1 MPAGCGREQITMAR
15 TLAALPAG
23 SRITDYISLGV
34 VAKFFPVEKIHE
46 VLEQTRRA
54 SVRERDLPA
63 HVVVYYVIA
72 LALYMRSSYREVLR
86 CLLEGVQWLLDPSV
100 AVKVAGKSGISQA
113 RSRLGSEPLR
123 KLYEAIVEPIATK
136 RTKGAWYRQW
146 RLISLD
152 GSTLDTA
159 DTVENEKA
167 FGRPGA
173 SRGSSA
179 FPKIRFVALLEN
191 GTHVLWAARMSKYR
205 TAETTLAQQ
214 VLPALRPGMLCLAD
228 RFFPGY
234 KLWRMA
240 ARTRA
245 DLLWRIRQNARL
257 DIDRRLP
264 DGSYL
269 SRIYLST
276 SDRRNQ
282 RKGIVVRVI
291 DYRLKDVKDAEA
303 IYRLITTIL
312 DPTLAPAQE
321 LAALYHERW
330 EVGVSSQGHIV
341 QSVQDR
347 PRPKDSGL
355 VAGEASWRASKT
367 TEPSD
372 NILGKECAQRTR
384 LQRTVNADVASLHES
399 PVAETVYNVRKQQ
412 GLAETSPTR
421 RLSPAGYQRRH
432 GVKEDVET
440 GETLGA
446 WRRKLVEEMTA
457 ITVSGKCS
465 HRHQGGG
472 SGRSTVDGR
481 AAKRARREGPGPVST
496 PLTKVRQG

>member
-1 MPAGCGREQITMAR
+1 MAR
-15 TLAALPAG
+15 TVASLPAG

-34 VAKFFPVEKIHE
+34 IAKFFPADEVRE
-46 VLEQTRRA
+46 VLKQTKRA

-100 AVKVAGKSGISQA
+100 AVKVAGRSGISQA
-113 RSRLGSEPLR
+113 RSRLGPEPLQR
-123 KLYEAIVEPIATK
+123 LYQTIVAPIAQK
-136 RTKGAWYRQW
+136 WTKGAWYREW

-205 TAETTLAQQ
+205 TDEITLAQD
-214 VLPALRPGMLCLAD
+214 VVPALRQGMLCLAD
-228 RFFPGY
+228 RFFPSY
-234 KLWRMA
+234 KLWRRA
-240 ARTRA
+240 AHTEA
-245 DLLWRIRQNARL
+245 DLLWRTRQNARL
-257 DIDRRLP
+257 DVDQRLP

-269 SRIYLST
+269 SRIYAST

-291 DYRLKDVKDAEA
+291 DYRLKDVPDAEP

-312 DPTLAPAQE
+312 DPTRAPAKE

-330 EVGVSSQGHIV
+330 EIETALDELKTHLRGAQIV
-341 QSVQDR
+341 LR
-347 PRPKDSGL
+347 
-355 VAGEASWRASKT
+355 SKT
-367 TEPSD
+367 PELVKQEFWGLLMAHYAIRGLMHEAALQADEDPDRLSFLHSVRVVQRRMARYVAIPPS
-372 NILGKECAQRTR
+372 
-384 LQRTVNADVASLHES
+384 
-399 PVAETVYNVRKQQ
+399 AEK
-412 GLAETSPTR
+412 SPT
-421 RLSPAGYQRRH
+421 
-432 GVKEDVET
+432 
-440 GETLGA
+440 
-446 WRRKLVEEMTA
+446 
-457 ITVSGKCS
+457 
-465 HRHQGGG
+465 
-472 SGRSTVDGR
+472 
-481 AAKRARREGPGPVST
+481 
-496 PLTKVRQG
+496 